1 MLELVVGKKIPRE
14 PHQGFLVSAARLRI
28 DLLDA
33 GGLLLQRREGGL
45 ELVEGIALL
54 LAARKA
60 CQPEQIIVVDQE
72 NVPCV
77 GERGLEGEL
86 RKPLGRSSRCAFTGD
101 FLLRVNRQQRVA
113 RQRVQ
118 RLHPTIRDHRQR
130 PEALEIEALRRTR
143 RPEHVRGDVNEADRR
158 QQPGEM
164 FGEKVGHT
172 TCGFRGSECR
182 QDAYEVSGR
191 GGV

>member
-33 GGLLLQRREGGL
+33 GGLILQRREGGL

-86 RKPLGRSSRCAFTGD
+86 RKPCGRSSRCAFTGD

-118 RLHPTIRDHRQR
+118 RLHPTILDHRQR

-143 RPEHVRGDVNEADRR
+143 RPEHVRGDVNKADRR